1 MTSLN
6 AESSVDLY
14 YVLLTVG
21 SHTERIV
28 AVLPN
33 LNDDV
38 RVCLQPT
45 QTRCKFIKLP
55 VSTMLALTHLV
66 PASDVF
72 VDVELVDGFGWVELC
87 VEYGEADDSDHCE
100 QKVLHDSR
108 LKFVKQ
114 TAFFSKV
121 RECLIFES
129 IPNLL
134 LFYITRDTFPSC
146 VSGKYRMIIIM
157 SPRSRSFVFE
167 CTRVHSE
174 LCTVSYII

>member
-6 AESSVDLY
+6 AESSVELC

-38 RVCLQPT
+38 RVSLQPK

-87 VEYGEADDSDHCE
+87 VEQSEADDSDERE
-100 QKVLHDSR
+100 QEVLHGSW
-108 LKFVKQ
+108 
-114 TAFFSKV
+114 
-121 RECLIFES
+121 FE
-129 IPNLL
+129 
-134 LFYITRDTFPSC
+134 
-146 VSGKYRMIIIM
+146 
-157 SPRSRSFVFE
+157 
-167 CTRVHSE
+167 
-174 LCTVSYII
+174 